1 MEVNCETLAVMG
13 ATLANGGMCPTTGKP
28 YPKRGVLY
36 SYSFSYGI
44 RSTVMNMPKNWADRV
59 LSQLIILIISPQ
71 ILLGDVAL
79 NPGAVRDALSLMH
92 SCGMYNYSGQF
103 AFDVIIIAAN

>member
-44 RSTVMNMPKNWADRV
+44 RSTVMNMHKN
-59 LSQLIILIISPQ
+59 
-71 ILLGDVAL
+71 
-79 NPGAVRDALSLMH
+79 
-92 SCGMYNYSGQF
+92 
-103 AFDVIIIAAN
+103 